1 MLLLLHMA
9 IFLHIT
15 MHFRNG
21 KKEEIAFLSFQSKLT
36 SLKRIF
42 TAVFQIS
49 VQQKWNK
56 MQENTAQV
64 TKLHSLPRPA
74 TQEAISFPYSK
85 PIKKSFRSL
94 PFCGHLCSWFV
105 WGTFLD
111 IWYHSLDSV
120 SLSHVSLKKEYLEN
134 LRLRNG
140 LPPRIE
146 PNLKLFDQILMKWW
160 VRYFLF

>member
-1 MLLLLHMA
+1 MLLLLYVA

-15 MHFRNG
+15 MHFRYG

-36 SLKRIF
+36 SLKTYLYCSISIF
-42 TAVFQIS
+42 SARKKS
-49 VQQKWNK
+49 NK

-111 IWYHSLDSV
+111 IWYHSLDSA

-146 PNLKLFDQILMKWW
+146 PNL
-160 VRYFLF
+160 